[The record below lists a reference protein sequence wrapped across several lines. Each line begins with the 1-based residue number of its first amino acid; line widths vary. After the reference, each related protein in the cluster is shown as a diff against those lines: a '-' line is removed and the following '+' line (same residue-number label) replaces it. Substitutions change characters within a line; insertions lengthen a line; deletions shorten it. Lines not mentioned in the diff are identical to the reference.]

1 MSGSIKIP
9 RTRKSRAAE
18 HASISQEDYLKA
30 IYKMLSSSEEP
41 ISARLSE
48 QLNVTPPAVTTAL
61 KRMAR
66 HGYVRLDSKGGR
78 IRLTRQGTRIARRLV
93 LRHRLVEKLL
103 TEVLGMDWKVV
114 HEEAEK
120 LEHAISGEVERRLL
134 EYFGRD
140 GTCPH
145 GYPLFGGTAKLRRQG
160 AKPLGEARPGARL
173 KVVRVEEGYRFLEF
187 LDRLRIRP
195 GTPVRV
201 VDRTFDGTM
210 TLAVGSRRHPLAQ
223 SSTARIW
230 VRER

>member
-1 MSGSIKIP
+1 M
-9 RTRKSRAAE
+9 AE

-48 QLNVTPPAVTTAL
+48 QLKVTPPAVTTAL

-66 HGYVRLDSKGGR
+66 HGYVRLDPRNGH
-78 IRLTRQGTRIARRLV
+78 IRLTRKGTRIAQRLV

-134 EYFGRD
+134 EYFGPD

-145 GYPLFGGTAKLRRQG
+145 GYPLFGGVAKLRRQG
-160 AKPLGEARPGARL
+160 GKPLDQARPGERL
-173 KVVRVEEGYRFLEF
+173 KVVRVDEGYGFLEF
-187 LDRLRIRP
+187 LDRLHIRP
-195 GTPVRV
+195 GTEVRV
-201 VDRTFDGTM
+201 LDRTFDETT
-210 TLAVGSRRHPLAQ
+210 TLAVGSRRHHLAK
-223 SSTARIW
+223 STTARIW
-230 VRER
+230 VKTT

>member
-1 MSGSIKIP
+1 M
-9 RTRKSRAAE
+9 AE

-30 IYKMLSSSEEP
+30 IYGMLSRSEEP

-66 HGYVRLDSKGGR
+66 HGYVRLDSKNGH
-78 IRLTRQGTRIARRLV
+78 IRLTRKGTRIAQRLV

-120 LEHAISGEVERRLL
+120 LEHAISQEVERRLL
-134 EYFGRD
+134 EYFGPE

-145 GYPLFGGTAKLRRQG
+145 GYPLFGGVAKLRRQG
-160 AKPLGEARPGARL
+160 AKPLDQARPGQRL
-173 KVVRVEEGYRFLEF
+173 KVVRVEEGYGFLEF
-187 LDRLRIRP
+187 LDRLHIRP
-195 GTPVRV
+195 GTEVRV
-201 VDRTFDGTM
+201 VDRTFDDTM
-210 TLAVGSRRHPLAQ
+210 TLSVGSRRHHLAK
-223 SSTARIW
+223 STTARIW
-230 VRER
+230 VKKN

>member
-1 MSGSIKIP
+1 M
-9 RTRKSRAAE
+9 AE
-18 HASISQEDYLKA
+18 HASISQEDYLKV

-48 QLNVTPPAVTTAL
+48 QLKVTPPAVTTAL

-66 HGYVRLDSKGGR
+66 HGYVRLDSRSGH
-78 IRLTRQGTRIARRLV
+78 IRLTRQGRRIARRLV

-120 LEHAISGEVERRLL
+120 LEHAISEEVERRLL

-145 GYPLFGGTAKLRRQG
+145 GYPLFGGVAKLRRQG
-160 AKPLGEARPGARL
+160 AKPLDQEQPGARL
-173 KVVRVEEGYRFLEF
+173 KVVRVDEGFGFLEF
-187 LDRLRIRP
+187 LDRLHIRP
-195 GTPVRV
+195 GTEVRV
-201 VDRTFDGTM
+201 IDRTFDETM
-210 TLAVGSRRHPLAQ
+210 TLAVGSRRHYLAK
-223 SSTARIW
+223 STTARIW
-230 VRER
+230 VKKV